1 VHDPVLPE
9 QIAGS
14 VNTSPV
20 VIRSLLGELREAG
33 LAGSRRGAG
42 AGWTLTREL
51 ESITLLDAGEAVE
64 PSATLFAMHRATP
77 DQECPVGFGIG
88 PAMRSIYDGIEG
100 TIRDELARVT
110 LAGVLRDVLAA
121 AR

>member
-1 VHDPVLPE
+1 VHDSVLPE

-14 VNTSPV
+14 VNTHPV
-20 VIRSLLGELREAG
+20 VIRCLLGELREAG

-42 AGWTLTREL
+42 AGWALTREL
-51 ESITLLDAGEAVE
+51 ESITLLDVDEAVE
-64 PSATLFAMHRATP
+64 PGALFAMHRATP
-77 DQECPVGFGIG
+77 NQECPVGFQIR

-100 TIRDELARVT
+100 TVQDELARVT
-110 LAGVLRDVLAA
+110 LAGVLRDVPAV